1 MKGQHSKHLFQLLL
15 ATLFIS
21 TSAPL
26 GKFIAMPPPVI
37 VWWRCALAMAFLY
50 IYIRYT
56 KIDLKIKSRKDGLTF
71 FIGALFLG
79 AHWITYYYALKLS
92 NVAIGM
98 LSLYTFPVITALLEP
113 IFIKV
118 KLNPIHI
125 VLGLIVLL
133 GIYILVPDF
142 ELGSS
147 KVIGILFGLLS
158 SIFYAIRIL
167 MLKQHIV
174 HYNGIMLMFYQVFI
188 LSIVL
193 FPVLFFM
200 DTSNIQTQ
208 FPYIIVLALVSTV
221 FGHTMMVQ
229 SFKYFAVSTSS
240 IISSAQPIYGIIIA
254 YFFLNEIPTW
264 NTFFGGLLILSTVVI
279 ESIRSRNIVNKG

>member
-1 MKGQHSKHLFQLLL
+1 MKSQHSKHLFQLLL

-37 VWWRCALAMAFLY
+37 IWWRCVLAMMFLY
-50 IYIRYT
+50 IYIRV
-56 KIDLKIKSRKDGLTF
+56 KKMDLRIKSRKDSLTF
-71 FIGALFLG
+71 FVGALFLG
-79 AHWITYYYALKLS
+79 AHWITYYYALKFS

-98 LSLYTFPVITALLEP
+98 LSLYTYPVITALLEP

-125 VLGLIVLL
+125 VLGLIVLA

-142 ELGSS
+142 DLESNYF
-147 KVIGILFGLLS
+147 KGILLGLLS
-158 SIFYAIRIL
+158 SVFYAIRIL

-174 HYNGIMLMFYQVFI
+174 KYNGIMLMFYQLFI

-208 FPYIIVLALVSTV
+208 FPYIIILALISTV

-254 YFFLNEIPTW
+254 YFFLNEIPNW
-264 NTFFGGLLILSTVVI
+264 NTFFGGLLILATVVI
-279 ESIRSRNIVNKG
+279 ESVRSRKIVNKG

>member
-1 MKGQHSKHLFQLLL
+1 MKSQHSKHLFQLLL

-37 VWWRCALAMAFLY
+37 IWWRCALAMMFLY
-50 IYIRYT
+50 IYIRVT

-71 FIGALFLG
+71 FVGALFLG
-79 AHWITYYYALKLS
+79 AHWITYYYALKFS

-125 VLGLIVLL
+125 VLGLIVLV

-142 ELGSS
+142 DLESNYF
-147 KVIGILFGLLS
+147 KGILFGLLS
-158 SIFYAIRIL
+158 SVFYAIRIL

-174 HYNGIMLMFYQVFI
+174 KYNGIMLMFYQVFI

-208 FPYIIVLALVSTV
+208 FPYIIILALISTV

-254 YFFLNEIPTW
+254 YFFLNEIPNW
-264 NTFFGGLLILSTVVI
+264 NTFFGGLLILATVVI
-279 ESIRSRNIVNKG
+279 ESVRSRKIVNKG

>member
-1 MKGQHSKHLFQLLL
+1 MRSQHSKHLFQLLL

-37 VWWRCALAMAFLY
+37 IWWRCALAMMFLY
-50 IYIRYT
+50 IYIRVT

-71 FIGALFLG
+71 FVGALFLG
-79 AHWITYYYALKLS
+79 AHWITYYYALKFS

-125 VLGLIVLL
+125 VLGLIVLV

-142 ELGSS
+142 DLESNYF
-147 KVIGILFGLLS
+147 KGILLGLLS
-158 SIFYAIRIL
+158 SVFYAIRIL

-174 HYNGIMLMFYQVFI
+174 KYNGIMLMFYQLFI

-208 FPYIIVLALVSTV
+208 FPYIIILALISTV

-254 YFFLNEIPTW
+254 YFFLNEIPNW
-264 NTFFGGLLILSTVVI
+264 NTFFGGLLILATVVI
-279 ESIRSRNIVNKG
+279 ESVRSRKIVNKG